1 MLFCGIDTSNYT
13 TSAALCDINGNVI
26 ANLKRP
32 LPVKDGERGLRQ
44 SDAVFAHVK
53 NLPDIMREFSAFVS
67 DGRICTVGVSARP
80 RDNADSYMPC
90 FLTGVAAAEAFCAGC
105 SAPLYRFSHQQGHIM
120 AAYHTSGAVATVK
133 DEFLAFHISGGTTEM
148 LKVKVNDTDLCIS
161 LVGGTADLN
170 AGQAVDRIGVSLGF
184 CFPCGS
190 AMEKAAGAYSGKTAR
205 TKTSVKGLSCNL
217 SGLENNAQK
226 LIGNGETAEAVC
238 AYVFDFLSETF
249 SRLAQNARA
258 IYGELPIVWAGGVMS
273 NKIIQNRLSELG
285 NCYFTQPEFSADN
298 AVGIAL
304 LARKKYIYDNGL

>member
-13 TSAALCDINGNVI
+13 TSAALCDVNGNVI

-53 NLPDIMREFSAFVS
+53 NLPDIMRELSALV
-67 DGRICTVGVSARP
+67 GGRRICAVGVSAQP

-105 SAPLYRFSHQQGHIM
+105 SAPLYRLSHQQGHIM
-120 AAYHTSGAVATVK
+120 AAYHTSGASANVK

-148 LKVKVNDTDLCIS
+148 LKVKVSDTDLCIS

-184 CFPCGS
+184 GFPCGS
-190 AMEKAAGAYSGKTAR
+190 AMEKAAGAYIGKITR
-205 TKTSVKGLSCNL
+205 IKTSVKGLSCNL

-226 LIGNGETAEAVC
+226 LIHDGESTEAVC
-238 AYVFDFLSETF
+238 AYVFDFLSDTF
-249 SRLAQNARA
+249 LGLARNAREQ
-258 IYGELPIVWAGGVMS
+258 YGKLPIVWAGGVMS

-285 NCYFTQPEFSADN
+285 NCYFTQPQYSADN
-298 AVGIAL
+298 AVGTAL